1 MFRLLV
7 VPVVIG
13 ILAFSVVYFIF
24 PLLFS
29 ESDIVSVLAEF
40 ALDLSNSYFAS
51 MPPLVAGYIANLN
64 LLGVALTVGLLSTV
78 AIQLVVIIV
87 DTFVFVARG
96 VVSIFKIRRKQ
107 ARPPDLPSLDIDAR
121 YINSSPGK
129 KILGGGFDSIDRD

>member
-107 ARPPDLPSLDIDAR
+107 ARPPDLPSLDIDVR